1 MEQEMNPRF
10 IRIAEL
16 IENLENVSKIIDLH
30 RQVPQHE
37 SMVNQYELKREEFV
51 EELRDIF
58 KSLSVRLELTE
69 VA

>member
-1 MEQEMNPRF
+1 MNPRF

-16 IENLENVSKIIDLH
+16 IENLENVSKMIDLH

-37 SMVNQYELKREEFV
+37 SMVNQYELMREEFV

>member
-16 IENLENVSKIIDLH
+16 IENLENVSKMIDLH
-30 RQVPQHE
+30 RQVDQHE
-37 SMVNQYELKREEFV
+37 SMVKQYELQREEFV

>member
-16 IENLENVSKIIDLH
+16 IENLENVSKMIDLH

-37 SMVNQYELKREEFV
+37 SMVNQYELKRVLTDELGIGPV
-51 EELRDIF
+51 E
-58 KSLSVRLELTE
+58 
-69 VA
+69 

>member
-16 IENLENVSKIIDLH
+16 IENLENVSKMIDLH

-37 SMVNQYELKREEFV
+37 SMVNQYESKREEFV
-51 EELRDIF
+51 EELRGIF
-58 KSLSVRLELTE
+58 KSLSIRLELTE

>member
-1 MEQEMNPRF
+1 MNPRF

-16 IENLENVSKIIDLH
+16 IENLENVSKMIDLH
-30 RQVPQHE
+30 RQVDQHE
-37 SMVNQYELKREEFV
+37 SMVKQYELQREEFV